1 MKSKSLS
8 LTAVT
13 FIAALVLAPLSSI
26 LSADALPM
34 IKNTIDKIT
43 SHDFHDSRAMTQDR
57 QLKTSGI
64 ADLNDDDWKVRT
76 LALRDFVKA
85 GQSGI
90 PGLIAALTH
99 KNPHVRYLAA
109 AALGIQAEEKAIPAL
124 EQLLASAKESTV
136 RSQAVISLGLI
147 GSKKALPA
155 LKKALA
161 NDQARDVP
169 HQCELSIYQIESGQ
183 KASADLIQAYSSLD
197 ETTFD
202 TVKVGQ
208 AAPDFALLDSENKT
222 WKLSDHKGKKAV
234 LLIWVFADWCPV
246 CHGEFRELMHLREDF
261 QNENIEVVTI
271 EIHDR
276 YRCRV
281 MVGKEVDPKHWF
293 SKKSFKDTYTKN
305 IWWPHLSDKAGAV
318 AATYG
323 ADPLCFA
330 VHSEYINRPST
341 VIIDKEGIVRFAYY
355 GTFYG
360 DRPSIKK
367 TYEMMH
373 DKNYQFEHP
382 KRLHLQ

>member
-1 MKSKSLS
+1 MK
-8 LTAVT
+8 
-13 FIAALVLAPLSSI
+13 IIPLSSAVFAIITSLMLPSI
-26 LSADALPM
+26 LSSLEAAPLPP
-34 IKNTIDKIT
+34 IKNTIDRIT

-64 ADLNDDDWKVRT
+64 ADLNDDDWKIRT
-76 LALRDFVKA
+76 LALRNFVTA
-85 GQSGI
+85 GESGI
-90 PGLIAALTH
+90 PELIAALTH
-99 KNPHVRYLAA
+99 QNPHVRYLAA
-109 AALGIQAEEKAIPAL
+109 AALGIQASQEAIPAL
-124 EQLLASAKESTV
+124 EKLLESAKESTV

-161 NDQARDVP
+161 NDQAQDVT
-169 HQCELSIYQIESGQ
+169 HQCELSIYQIETGQ
-183 KASADLIQAYSSLD
+183 KASADLVKAYTSLD
-197 ETTFD
+197 ESTFD

-208 AAPDFALLDSENKT
+208 AAPDFALSDSENKT
-222 WKLSDHKGKKAV
+222 WRLSEHQGKKAV

-246 CHGEFRELMHLREDF
+246 CHGEFQELMHLRENF
-261 QNENIEVVTI
+261 QNDNIEVVTI

-293 SKKSFKDTYTKN
+293 SKKSFNDTYTKN

-341 VIIDKEGIVRFAYY
+341 VIIDKEGIVRFTYY

-360 DRPSIKK
+360 DRPSIKQ
-367 TYEMMH
+367 TYEMMR
-373 DKNYQFEHP
+373 DKKYQFEHP
-382 KRLHLQ
+382 KRLHLP